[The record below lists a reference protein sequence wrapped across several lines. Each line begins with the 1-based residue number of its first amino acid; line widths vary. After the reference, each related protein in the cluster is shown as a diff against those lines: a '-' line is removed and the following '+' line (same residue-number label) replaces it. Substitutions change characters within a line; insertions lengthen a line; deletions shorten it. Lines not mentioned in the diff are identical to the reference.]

1 MYVREVLARK
11 GSEVKRIAPEQAL
24 KVAAALMRL
33 ERVGSLV
40 VAGSEGELGGI
51 VSEKD
56 ILRAIVDVGPEAL
69 DRMVSDFMEA
79 RPITCGPEDTVA
91 RVASMMTLYRVRHV
105 PVVEGGRVQG
115 IISIGDVVK
124 QRFEEM
130 ELERDT
136 LRDLALSRNLAG

>member
-1 MYVREVLARK
+1 MYVKEVLARK
-11 GSEVKRIAPEQAL
+11 GHEVKRIASGQAL
-24 KVAAALMRL
+24 GVAAALMRL

-40 VAGSEGELGGI
+40 VGQGDELGGI
-51 VSEKD
+51 ISEKD
-56 ILRAIVDVGPEAL
+56 ILRAIVDCGPEAL
-69 DRMVSDFMEA
+69 QRTVADFMEA

-91 RVASMMTLYRVRHV
+91 KVANMMTLYRVRHV
-105 PVVEGGRVQG
+105 PVVEGGKLRG

-136 LRDLALSRNLAG
+136 LRDLALSRSLAG